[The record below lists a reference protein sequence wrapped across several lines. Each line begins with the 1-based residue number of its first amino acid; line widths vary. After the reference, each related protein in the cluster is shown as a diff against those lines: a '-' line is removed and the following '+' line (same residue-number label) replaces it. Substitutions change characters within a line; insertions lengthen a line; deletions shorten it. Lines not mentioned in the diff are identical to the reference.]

1 MLFPLLLLIAQ
12 QQTPAAI
19 APKSGPVLRDAERAR
34 AAAAKAAAPVP
45 AGEPPRFTK
54 CMDLATG
61 DPGAAIDEAV
71 KWGTDKGGM
80 FARQCLAVAYTNQGR
95 WDSAAAAFEEAAG
108 EAETAKDGPRAA
120 VYWTQAGNA
129 WLAAK
134 KPPKARA
141 AINAALA
148 SGQLKGL
155 ALGEAYLDRARA
167 AVASGENVGA
177 RADID
182 VAIAKAGDDPLAWLL
197 SATLAR
203 RMNDLPRAQKDIA
216 EAVKRAGDDAA
227 VQLEAGNI
235 AAASG
240 DEAGAKAAWNKVV
253 AAAPSSPQATAARA
267 ALAQFDTAPA
277 K

>member
-1 MLFPLLLLIAQ
+1 MLLPLLLLIAQ
-12 QQTPAAI
+12 DRTAV
-19 APKSGPVLRDAERAR
+19 APKAGPVLRDAERAR
-34 AAAAKAAAPVP
+34 AAAAKAAAAAAPP
-45 AGEPPRFTK
+45 PGEPPRFTK

-120 VYWTQAGNA
+120 TYWTQAGNA

-167 AVASGENVGA
+167 AVASGENAGA

-182 VAIAKAGDDPLAWLL
+182 VALAKAGDDPLAWLL

-203 RMNDLPRAQKDIA
+203 RMHDLPRAQKDIA
-216 EAVKRAGDDAA
+216 EAVKRAGDDVS

-235 AAASG
+235 AAAAG
-240 DEAGAKAAWNKVV
+240 DEAAARAAWTKVV
-253 AAAPSSPQATAARA
+253 TAAPGSPQAAAARA
-267 ALAQFDTAPA
+267 ALAQFDPVPA

>member
-12 QQTPAAI
+12 QQTPALP
-19 APKSGPVLRDAERAR
+19 PKTGPVLRDAERAR
-34 AAAAKAAAPVP
+34 AAAAKAAAPAP

-61 DPGAAIDEAV
+61 DPAAAIDDAV
-71 KWGTDKGGM
+71 RWTGEKGGM
-80 FARQCLAVAYTNQGR
+80 FARQCLAVAYANQAR
-95 WDSAAAAFEEAAG
+95 WDSAATAFEEAAG
-108 EAETAKDGPRAA
+108 EAETAKDSKRAA
-120 VYWTQAGNA
+120 TYWTQAGNA

-148 SGQLKGL
+148 SGMLQGL

-167 AVASGENVGA
+167 AVASGENAGA

-227 VQLEAGNI
+227 VQLEAGNV
-235 AAASG
+235 AAAGG

-253 AAAPSSPQATAARA
+253 AAAPGSPQASAARA

>member
-1 MLFPLLLLIAQ
+1 MLIPLLLLIAQ
-12 QQTPAAI
+12 QNTAI
-19 APKSGPVLRDAERAR
+19 APKAGPVLRDAERAR
-34 AAAAKAAAPVP
+34 AAAAKAAAPAP
-45 AGEPPRFTK
+45 AGEPPRFTT

-61 DPGAAIDEAV
+61 DPTAAIDEAV
-71 KWGTDKGGM
+71 KWRAEQGGM
-80 FARQCLAVAYTNQGR
+80 FARQCLAVAYANQAR

-108 EAETAKDGPRAA
+108 DAETGKDAARAA
-120 VYWTQAGNA
+120 TYWTQAGNA

-134 KPPKARA
+134 KPPRARA
-141 AINAALA
+141 SFNAALA
-148 SGQLKGL
+148 TGSLQGL

-167 AVASGENVGA
+167 AVASGENAGA

-182 VAIAKAGDDPLAWLL
+182 IAIAKAGDDPFAWLL

-203 RMNDLPRAQKDIA
+203 RMGELPRAQKDIA

-240 DEAGAKAAWNKVV
+240 DEVAAKAAWTKVL
-253 AAAPSSPQATAARA
+253 AAAPGSPQATAARA
-267 ALAQFDTAPA
+267 ALAQFDPPPA

>member
-1 MLFPLLLLIAQ
+1 MFFPILLLIAQ
-12 QQTPAAI
+12 QNAAI
-19 APKSGPVLRDAERAR
+19 APKTGPVLRDAERAR
-34 AAAAKAAAPVP
+34 AAAARVAAPVP

-61 DPGAAIDEAV
+61 NPAAAIDEAV
-71 KWGTDKGGM
+71 KWRTDQGGM
-80 FARQCLAVAYTNQGR
+80 FAGQCLAVAYANQGR
-95 WDSAAAAFEEAAG
+95 WESAAAAFEEAAG
-108 EAETAKDGPRAA
+108 DAETVKDGTRAA
-120 VYWTQAGNA
+120 TYWTQAGNA
-129 WLAAK
+129 WLAAGN
-134 KPPKARA
+134 PAKARGSF
-141 AINAALA
+141 NAALA
-148 SGQLKGL
+148 SGMLKGL

-167 AVASGENVGA
+167 AVAAGEAAGA

-203 RMNDLPRAQKDIA
+203 RMDDLPRARADIA

-235 AAASG
+235 AAAGG
-240 DEAGAKAAWNKVV
+240 DEAAAKAAWNKVL
-253 AAAPSSPQATAARA
+253 AAAPGSPQANAARA
-267 ALAQFDTAPA
+267 ALAQFDAPPA

>member
-1 MLFPLLLLIAQ
+1 MLIPLLLLIAQ
-12 QQTPAAI
+12 QTPAI
-19 APKSGPVLRDAERAR
+19 APKAGPVLRDAERAR
-34 AAAAKAAAPVP
+34 AAAAKAAALAPAP

-61 DPGAAIDEAV
+61 DPSAAINEAV
-71 KWGTDKGGM
+71 KWTADKGGM
-80 FARQCLAVAYTNQGR
+80 FARQCMAVAYANQAR

-108 EAETAKDGPRAA
+108 EAESAKDGKRAA
-120 VYWTQAGNA
+120 TYWTQAGNA

-148 SGQLKGL
+148 SGTLQGL

-167 AVASGENVGA
+167 AVASGENAGA

-235 AAASG
+235 AAAGG
-240 DEAGAKAAWNKVV
+240 DETGAKTAWNKVL
-253 AAAPSSPQATAARA
+253 AAAPGSPQAIAARA
-267 ALAQFDTAPA
+267 ALAQFDAAPA

>member
-12 QQTPAAI
+12 QTPAI
-19 APKSGPVLRDAERAR
+19 APKSGPILRDAERAR
-34 AAAAKAAAPVP
+34 AAAAKAAAPAP

-54 CMDLATG
+54 CMDMATG
-61 DPGAAIDEAV
+61 DPAAAVDEAV
-71 KWGTDKGGM
+71 KWRSDKGGM
-80 FARQCLAVAYTNQGR
+80 FARQCLAVAYANQGR
-95 WDSAAAAFEEAAG
+95 WASAATAFEEAAG
-108 EAETAKDGPRAA
+108 EAEAAKDGPRAA
-120 VYWTQAGNA
+120 TYWTQAGNA

-134 KPPKARA
+134 QPPKARA

-167 AVASGENVGA
+167 AVAAGESAGA

-240 DEAGAKAAWNKVV
+240 DEAGAKTAWNKVL
-253 AAAPSSPQATAARA
+253 AAAPGSPQASAARA
-267 ALAQFDTAPA
+267 ALAQFGAPPA
-277 K
+277 Q

>member
-1 MLFPLLLLIAQ
+1 MLFSLLLLIAQ
-12 QQTPAAI
+12 QQTTAI
-19 APKSGPVLRDAERAR
+19 APKAGPVLRDAERAR
-34 AAAAKAAAPVP
+34 AAAAKAAAPAP

-61 DPGAAIDEAV
+61 DPNAAVEEAV

-80 FARQCLAVAYTNQGR
+80 FARQCLAVAYANQAR

-108 EAETAKDGPRAA
+108 EAETVKDNQRAA
-120 VYWTQAGNA
+120 TYWTQAGNA

-141 AINAALA
+141 SINAALA
-148 SGQLKGL
+148 TGALQGL

-167 AVASGENVGA
+167 AVASGENAGA

-235 AAASG
+235 AAAAG
-240 DEAGAKAAWNKVV
+240 DEAAARTAWNKVV
-253 AAAPSSPQATAARA
+253 AAAPGSPQATAARA
-267 ALAQFDTAPA
+267 ALAQFEAPPA

>member
-1 MLFPLLLLIAQ
+1 MLFSLLLLIAQ
-12 QQTPAAI
+12 QTPAI
-19 APKSGPVLRDAERAR
+19 APKFGPVLPDAERAR
-34 AAAAKAAAPVP
+34 AAAAKAAAPAP

-61 DPGAAIDEAV
+61 DPAAAIDEAV
-71 KWGTDKGGM
+71 KWRTDKGGM
-80 FARQCLAVAYTNQGR
+80 FARQCLAVAYANQGR
-95 WDSAAAAFEEAAG
+95 WESAAAAFEEAAG
-108 EAETAKDGPRAA
+108 EAEAAKDGPRAA
-120 VYWTQAGNA
+120 TYWTQAGNA

-167 AVASGENVGA
+167 AVASGENAGA

-227 VQLEAGNI
+227 VQLEAGNV

-240 DEAGAKAAWNKVV
+240 DEAAAKTAWNKVLT
-253 AAAPSSPQATAARA
+253 AAPGSPQATAARA
-267 ALAQFDTAPA
+267 ALAQFDAPPA

>member
-1 MLFPLLLLIAQ
+1 MLIPFLLLIAQ
-12 QQTPAAI
+12 QTTAI
-19 APKSGPVLRDAERAR
+19 APKAGPVLRDAERAR
-34 AAAAKAAAPVP
+34 AAAAKAAAPAP

-61 DPGAAIDEAV
+61 DPSAAIDEAV
-71 KWGTDKGGM
+71 KWRTEQGGM
-80 FARQCLAVAYTNQGR
+80 FARQCLAVAYANQAR

-108 EAETAKDGPRAA
+108 EAETAKDATRAA
-120 VYWTQAGNA
+120 TYWTQAGNS

-141 AINAALA
+141 SFNAALA
-148 SGQLKGL
+148 TGALKGL
-155 ALGEAYLDRARA
+155 SLGEAYLDRARA
-167 AVASGENVGA
+167 AVASGENLGA

-203 RMNDLPRAQKDIA
+203 RMADLPRAQKDIA
-216 EAVKRAGDDAA
+216 EAIKRAGDDPA

-240 DEAGAKAAWNKVV
+240 DEAAAKTAWNKVV
-253 AAAPSSPQATAARA
+253 TAAPNSPQASAARA
-267 ALAQFDTAPA
+267 ALAQFDPPPA

>member
-12 QQTPAAI
+12 QQPPAAI

-167 AVASGENVGA
+167 AVASGENDGA

-216 EAVKRAGDDAA
+216 EAVQRAGDDAA

-267 ALAQFDTAPA
+267 ALAQFDAAPA